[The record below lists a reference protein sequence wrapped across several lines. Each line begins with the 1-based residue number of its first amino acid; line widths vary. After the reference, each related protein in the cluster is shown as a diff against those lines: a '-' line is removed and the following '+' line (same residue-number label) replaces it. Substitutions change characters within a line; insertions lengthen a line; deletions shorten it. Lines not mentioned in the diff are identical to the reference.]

1 MKKIMIIDSVG
12 DHRRSQSSMRSR
24 SSMQCRS
31 WMLELMLLMSELKLE
46 LKSKFDAN
54 VEGQNL
60 SLMLMLEPKSDVELG
75 S

>member
-60 SLMLMLEPKSDVELG
+60 SLMSMLEPKLDVELG